1 VARTGLTTT
10 QKGLGYPHQ
19 KARVAALKAL
29 RDGDPC
35 ARCEF
40 RGRYHPMYRAWAKD
54 LELDDFPPRVIARA
68 LGIEP
73 VKRLSWKFCNRSAG
87 GRLGNKIK
95 AARRG
100 TPPKPSQYT
109 RW

>member
-1 VARTGLTTT
+1 VPRPARLTTT

-19 KARVAALKAL
+19 KRKREALAAL

-35 ARCEF
+35 ARCEA
-40 RGRYHPMYRAWAKD
+40 RGRYHPMYRAWSSS

-68 LGIEP
+68 LGITP
-73 VKRLSWKFCNRSAG
+73 VKRLSWSFCNRSAG
-87 GRLGNKIK
+87 GRLGNQIK

-100 TPPKPSQYT
+100 GQPGQYT